1 VFPTPDGKPSHR
13 SNVLRW
19 GLYPA
24 LEGAGLRRVH
34 MHSPRHS
41 FASSLIM
48 AGEPPTRVANLLG
61 HSSPA
66 VTMRVYAH
74 WFKDVKTEAINNLAK
89 QLFAPSQNPKQ
100 AKLA

>member
-1 VFPTPDGKPSHR
+1 M
-13 SNVLRW
+13 LRW

-24 LEGAGLRRVH
+24 LERAKLRRVH
-34 MHSPRHS
+34 MHSIRHS

-74 WFKDVKTEAINNLAK
+74 WFKDVKTEAINTLAK
-89 QLFAPSQNPKQ
+89 QLFSLQQNPKQ
-100 AKLA
+100 TKSA

>member
-1 VFPTPDGKPSHR
+1 M
-13 SNVLRW
+13 
-19 GLYPA
+19 
-24 LEGAGLRRVH
+24 H
-34 MHSPRHS
+34 MHSLRHS

-74 WFKDVKTEAINNLAK
+74 WFKDVKTDAINNLAK
-89 QLFAPSQNPKQ
+89 HLFRPQANPKS
-100 AKLA
+100 A